1 MDNPFIVNNYKSKDL
16 FCDREEELQLML
28 RNCLNQTNMT
38 LISQRRLGKTG
49 LIFRLFDEIK
59 VSYPNIQT
67 IYVDIFASDNIDGLI
82 KLFAEAA
89 LSAIPEKSTLG
100 KRLVNYIRSFRP
112 LITYDT
118 LTGQPQMQISFQTAH
133 EKEYTLH
140 GIFDFLDGQNI
151 PIVIAIDEF
160 QQIREYP
167 EQNIEALLRTY
178 IQQCKNLTF
187 IFSGS
192 KKHIM
197 ADIFANERKPFY
209 SSTTFVSLEKI
220 PEERYAAFIRQ
231 LFGSGKRSITDEA
244 LQFVLDWTQRVTY
257 FTQLLCH
264 TLYANGK
271 KTIGLAEV
279 KSTCNQLLKQNEA
292 IYLQYRQMLPDKQW
306 NYLIAVA
313 KEGGVRQITA
323 SDFLKRNKIAGASA
337 SRQMADAL
345 VEKGLLHA
353 EATLEGVVYSLDD
366 IFFSHWLERL

>member
-1 MDNPFIVNNYKSKDL
+1 
-16 FCDREEELQLML
+16 
-28 RNCLNQTNMT
+28 
-38 LISQRRLGKTG
+38 
-49 LIFRLFDEIK
+49 
-59 VSYPNIQT
+59 
-67 IYVDIFASDNIDGLI
+67 
-82 KLFAEAA
+82 
-89 LSAIPEKSTLG
+89 
-100 KRLVNYIRSFRP
+100 
-112 LITYDT
+112 
-118 LTGQPQMQISFQTAH
+118 
-133 EKEYTLH
+133 
-140 GIFDFLDGQNI
+140 
-151 PIVIAIDEF
+151 
-160 QQIREYP
+160 
-167 EQNIEALLRTY
+167 
-178 IQQCKNLTF
+178 
-187 IFSGS
+187 
-192 KKHIM
+192 M

-209 SSTTFVSLEKI
+209 SSTTFVSLGKI
-220 PEERYAAFIRQ
+220 SEEPYAVFIRQ

-244 LQFVLDWTQRVTY
+244 LRFVLDWTQRVTY
-257 FTQLLCH
+257 YTQQLCH

-353 EATLEGVVYSLDD
+353 EATLEGVVYSVDD

>member
-67 IYVDIFASDNIDGLI
+67 IYVDIFASDNIDGFI

-118 LTGQPQMQISFQTAH
+118 LTGQPQMQISYQTAH

-209 SSTTFVSLEKI
+209 SSTTFVSLGKI
-220 PEERYAAFIRQ
+220 SEEPYAAFIRQ

-244 LQFVLDWTQRVTY
+244 LRFVLDWTQRVTY
-257 FTQLLCH
+257 YTQQLCH

-292 IYLQYRQMLPDKQW
+292 VYLQYRQMLPDKQW

-353 EATLEGVVYSLDD
+353 EATLEGVVYSVDD

>member
-89 LSAIPEKSTLG
+89 LSTIPEKSTLG

-118 LTGQPQMQISFQTAH
+118 LTGQPQMQISYQTAH

-220 PEERYAAFIRQ
+220 SEEPYAAFIRQ

-244 LQFVLDWTQRVTY
+244 LRFVLDWTQRVTY
-257 FTQLLCH
+257 YTQQLCH

-353 EATLEGVVYSLDD
+353 EATFEGVVYSVDD

>member
-1 MDNPFIVNNYKSKDL
+1 MDNPFIIKNYKSKDL

-28 RNCLNQTNMT
+28 RNCQNQANMT

-59 VSYPNIQT
+59 TSYPNIQT
-67 IYVDIFASDNIDGLI
+67 VYLDIFASDNIDGFI

-89 LSAIPEKSTLG
+89 ISAIPEKSSLG
-100 KRLVNYIRSFRP
+100 KRLVNYIKSFRP
-112 LITYDT
+112 QVSYDT
-118 LTGQPQMQISFQTAH
+118 LTGQPQLQISYQTVQ
-133 EKEYTLH
+133 EKEYTLR
-140 GIFDFLDGQNI
+140 GLFEFLDGQNI

-209 SSTTFVSLEKI
+209 SSTTFVSLGKI
-220 PEERYAAFIRQ
+220 SEEPYAVFIRQ

-244 LQFVLDWTQRVTY
+244 LRFVLDWTQRVTY
-257 FTQLLCH
+257 YTQQLCH

-353 EATLEGVVYSLDD
+353 EATLEGVVYSVDD